1 MSKAKET
8 AKKNGAKLPADHKA
22 PEKPFKEYPGA
33 EYFRPLNEIDPADA
47 LDLIENLENFDTD
60 QETSI
65 AELKPVFKK
74 IATETFITDVEAF
87 RKNFYHAGNLAQ
99 AVKTMVAYLNE
110 LGKELS

>member
-1 MSKAKET
+1 MTKAKET

-33 EYFRPLNEIDPADA
+33 EYFRPLHEIDPADA
-47 LDLIENLENFDTD
+47 LELIEDFESFDT
-60 QETSI
+60 EKEASI

-87 RKNFYHAGNLAQ
+87 RKNFYHAGNLSQ
-99 AVKTMVAYLNE
+99 SVKTMVAYLSE